1 MKDKGIEEERVVD
14 SDRDVPETDF
24 VEVVVNN
31 GPGARIVKEVV
42 VQISLGLPVLAER
55 DLEDA

>member
-31 GPGARIVKEVV
+31 GPGAQIVKEVV
-42 VQISLGLPVLAER
+42 VQILLGLPVLAER

>member
-1 MKDKGIEEERVVD
+1 MKDKRVEEKRVVD
-14 SDRDVPETDF
+14 RNRNVPETDF

-31 GPGARIVKEVV
+31 GPGVRIVKEVM

>member
-1 MKDKGIEEERVVD
+1 MKDKRVEEKRVVD
-14 SDRDVPETDF
+14 CNRNVPETNF

-31 GPGARIVKEVV
+31 GPGVRIVKEVM